1 MEGEREAKDQYELAR
16 ILRQEG
22 LAPVFVIEAGS
33 RRRKKTFNDY
43 VPNFLQR
50 ISLEEKLNFTRNT
63 AVMIGAGVGLVKAF
77 EVMARQTKN
86 QKFKKT
92 ILEMADLVKQGKTF
106 AEALGHYQD
115 VFPKFYQ
122 EMVKAGEKS
131 GQLEES
137 LKLVAMQLKKDYAL
151 RRKVRSAMVYPVIIL
166 IAMVGIGVLM
176 MIYVVP
182 TLVSTFK
189 ELNVE
194 LPAST
199 KLIIFLSESILK
211 SGIIILAAGAG
222 ISYAALKYFRSESG
236 RETLAWL
243 FTKMPVISG
252 INQKFNSARTCRT
265 LSSLISSGVDILEAL
280 SITKGVIQNR
290 FYQNVLEDAK
300 SKIQKGET
308 ISSAFL
314 SDDGIYPP
322 LVGEMI
328 AIGEETGELSKM
340 LLRLAAFYES
350 EVAAATKD
358 LSTIIEPV
366 LMIFIGIVVGYFAV
380 AMISPMYSLVGS
392 FG

>member
-1 MEGEREAKDQYELAR
+1 
-16 ILRQEG
+16 
-22 LAPVFVIEAGS
+22 
-33 RRRKKTFNDY
+33 
-43 VPNFLQR
+43 
-50 ISLEEKLNFTRNT
+50 
-63 AVMIGAGVGLVKAF
+63 VGFVKAF

-92 ILEMADLVKQGKTF
+92 ILEMADFIKKGKTF
-106 AEALGHYQD
+106 AETLGNYQD

-199 KLIIFLSESILK
+199 KLIIFISESILK
-211 SGIIILAAGAG
+211 SGIIILAAAAG
-222 ISYAALKYFRSESG
+222 IFYAALKYFRSDSG
-236 RETLAWL
+236 RKALAWL
-243 FTKMPVISG
+243 FTKTPVISG

-280 SITKGVIQNR
+280 SITEGVIQNR

-300 SKIQKGET
+300 GKIQEGKT

-314 SDDGIYPP
+314 SYDGIYPP

-366 LMIFIGIVVGYFAV
+366 LMIFIGIVVGYFAI